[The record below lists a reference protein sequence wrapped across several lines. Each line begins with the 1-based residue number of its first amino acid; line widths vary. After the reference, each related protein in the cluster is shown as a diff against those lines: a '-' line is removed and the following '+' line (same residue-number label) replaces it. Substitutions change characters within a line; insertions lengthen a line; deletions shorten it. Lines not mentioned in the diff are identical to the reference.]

1 MNLDERTEQVRQ
13 EALRLGFD
21 ACGFARARRLEKEER
36 RLEEWLNQN
45 RNDKLIWME
54 NHFDKRVDPTKLVPG
69 AQSVVSVLGS
79 YHHPSHVEEPV
90 QENKPRIS
98 KYARGRDYHK
108 VFKKKLYQLYQFTEE
123 LLGGLD
129 GRVFVDS
136 APVLDK
142 AWAVQA
148 GLGWMGKNSNVLNKE
163 LGSYFF
169 IGEMITDA
177 KFVYN
182 EVVTDHCG
190 SCTRC
195 IDACPTDAIY
205 EPYRVDASKCISYF
219 TIELKEDMP
228 DEYKK
233 SVGEWMFG
241 CDICQDVCPWNRD
254 AKYGSL
260 EDLYPRDK
268 MLNHDTDYW
277 EELDLEQYK
286 NLFNGTPVRRAKFE
300 KLKQNIDVVA
310 NNLREGLDEKY
321 EDE

>member
-1 MNLDERTEQVRQ
+1 MNLDERTEKVRQ

-45 RNDKLIWME
+45 RNGQLLWME

-69 AQSVVSVLGS
+69 AQSVVSILGS
-79 YHHPSHVEEPV
+79 YHHPSHDEEPV
-90 QENKPRIS
+90 KENKPRIS

-148 GLGWMGKNSNVLNKE
+148 GLGWMGKNSNILNKE

-177 KFVYN
+177 RFVYN
-182 EVVTDHCG
+182 EVTTDHCG

-228 DEYKK
+228 DDYKK

-254 AKYGSL
+254 ANFGSL
-260 EDLYPRDK
+260 KDLYPRDK
-268 MLNHDTDYW
+268 MLNHDTDFW

-310 NNLREGLDEKY
+310 QNLREGLDNPE
-321 EDE
+321 